1 MAASLGWV
9 PLRGGV
15 PSLCGWMRPAGSH
28 MHRTPAQHTARRQM
42 HARQHTR
49 RPVPSVCVRNV
60 RLQANRKTC
69 VSSRVWRNYINIFIY
84 YAKPEEDTY
93 ILPFAARAAF
103 RTAKEH
109 QAAAYIYR
117 AIHTAAT
124 LPRCSAY
131 RWTPPGRPGTHR
143 ESRPGAT
150 ERSGAKWCD
159 IRRYNC
165 KGLTVIRRNE
175 DARTHGAQRA
185 LYKVYNV

>member
-1 MAASLGWV
+1 MAAFLDRV

-15 PSLCGWMRPAGSH
+15 PRLGGWIRPAGSH
-28 MHRTPAQHTARRQM
+28 THSTPAQHTARRQM

-60 RLQANRKTC
+60 RLLANRKTC

-93 ILPFAARAAF
+93 ILPFAARTAF

-117 AIHTAAT
+117 AIHAAAT
-124 LPRCSAY
+124 LPRCSTY
-131 RWTPPGRPGTHR
+131 GNTPQGHTRSTPQEAAQMQRRGRR
-143 ESRPGAT
+143 EMV
-150 ERSGAKWCD
+150 
-159 IRRYNC
+159 RY
-165 KGLTVIRRNE
+165 K
-175 DARTHGAQRA
+175 A
-185 LYKVYNV
+185 L